1 MKQVKILPTD
11 KLIIED
17 FFSYL
22 GSLGASFRET
32 TGEDY
37 NNPSCTQASY
47 DITSQSD
54 THRLH
59 IITEVCRKLDTMD
72 IAYEVIE

>member
-32 TGEDY
+32 QPTDL
-37 NNPSCTQASY
+37 SFTQAY

-72 IAYEVIE
+72 IAYEVVE

>member
-22 GSLGASFRET
+22 GSLGAHFRET
-32 TGEDY
+32 HTWDMDG
-37 NNPSCTQASY
+37 TQSY
-47 DITSQSD
+47 DITSQSP
-54 THRLH
+54 THRQH

-72 IAYEVIE
+72 IAYEVVE

>member
-1 MKQVKILPTD
+1 MKQVKIPPTD

-22 GSLGASFRET
+22 RSLGAHFRET
-32 TGEDY
+32 LVWGDR
-37 NNPSCTQASY
+37 NGTQSY
-47 DITSQSD
+47 DITSQSEL
-54 THRLH
+54 HRHH

>member
-22 GSLGASFRET
+22 GSLGASFKGVQPT
-32 TGEDY
+32 D
-37 NNPSCTQASY
+37 PSFTNAY
-47 DITSQSD
+47 DIISQSP
-54 THRLH
+54 THRIH

-72 IAYEVIE
+72 ITYEVVE